1 MMNPPKDQNIKSN
14 VRARWPL
21 DELKKWK
28 T

>member
-1 MMNPPKDQNIKSN
+1 MMNPPKEQNIKSN